1 MSTAQRRA
9 REKALRRK
17 AILAAAKEV
26 FFEQGISQ
34 ATVDDVAARAEVSK
48 GTIYLYFP
56 SKESLLAHLLLEGL
70 TLLLRDLRRAR
81 QRRAGAPPE
90 EQLRA
95 LAGAYLRFAQRRPN
109 YFRLI
114 MAFDRG
120 RFQEQIPQELS
131 ARIVARSNQCLGVVS
146 EVLKQGMEAGAF
158 QRADPWLA
166 AGILWAGLN
175 GVLVLFA
182 SPVRR
187 EMLRVDLEAMFHATC
202 DLLLKGLRNDA
213 CPGELAGGP

>member
-1 MSTAQRRA
+1 M
-9 REKALRRK
+9 
-17 AILAAAKEV
+17 
-26 FFEQGISQ
+26 
-34 ATVDDVAARAEVSK
+34 
-48 GTIYLYFP
+48 
-56 SKESLLAHLLLEGL
+56 EGL

-95 LAGAYLRFAQRRPN
+95 LADAYLRFAQRRPN

-146 EVLKQGMEAGAF
+146 EVLKQGMDAGAF

-213 CPGELAGGP
+213 RPG

>member
-56 SKESLLAHLLLEGL
+56 STESLLAHLLLEGL
-70 TLLLRDLRRAR
+70 TLLLRDLRRAC
-81 QRRAGAPPE
+81 QRRAGAPAE
-90 EQLRA
+90 EQVRA
-95 LAGAYLRFAQRRPN
+95 LADAYLRFAQRRPN
-109 YFRLI
+109 HFRLI

-120 RFQEQIPQELS
+120 RFQEQIPQDLS
-131 ARIVARSNQCLGVVS
+131 ARIVARSNQCLEVVS
-146 EVLKQGMEAGAF
+146 TVLRQGMEAGVF
-158 QRADPWLA
+158 QQGDPWLA

-187 EMLRVDLEAMFHATC
+187 EMLQVDLESMFHATC
-202 DLLLKGLRNDA
+202 DLLLKGLRNDVR
-213 CPGELAGGP
+213 PG

>member
-81 QRRAGAPPE
+81 QRRAGAPAE
-90 EQLRA
+90 EQVRA
-95 LAGAYLRFAQRRPN
+95 LADAYLRFAQRRPN
-109 YFRLI
+109 HFRLI

-120 RFQEQIPQELS
+120 RFQEQIPQDLS
-131 ARIVARSNQCLGVVS
+131 ARIVARSNQCLEVVS
-146 EVLKQGMEAGAF
+146 TVLRQGMEAGVF
-158 QRADPWLA
+158 QQGDPWLA

-187 EMLRVDLEAMFHATC
+187 EMLRVDLESMFHATC
-202 DLLLKGLRNDA
+202 DLLLKGLRNDVR
-213 CPGELAGGP
+213 PG

>member
-56 SKESLLAHLLLEGL
+56 GKESLLAHLLLEGL

-81 QRRAGAPPE
+81 QRRAGAPAE
-90 EQLRA
+90 EQVRA
-95 LAGAYLRFAQRRPN
+95 LADAYLRFAQRRPN
-109 YFRLI
+109 HFRLI

-120 RFQEQIPQELS
+120 RFQEQIPQDLS
-131 ARIVARSNQCLGVVS
+131 ARIVARSNQCLEVVS
-146 EVLKQGMEAGAF
+146 TVLRQGMEAGVF
-158 QRADPWLA
+158 QQGDPWLA

-187 EMLRVDLEAMFHATC
+187 EMLRVDLESMFHATC
-202 DLLLKGLRNDA
+202 DLLLKGLRNDVR
-213 CPGELAGGP
+213 PG

>member
-26 FFEQGISQ
+26 FFEQGVSQ

-70 TLLLRDLRRAR
+70 TLLLRDLRRAC
-81 QRRAGAPPE
+81 QRRAGAPAE
-90 EQLRA
+90 EQVRA
-95 LAGAYLRFAQRRPN
+95 LADAYLRFAQQRPN

-120 RFQEQIPQELS
+120 RFQEQIPQDLS
-131 ARIVARSNQCLGVVS
+131 ARIVARSNQCLEVVS
-146 EVLKQGMEAGAF
+146 NVLRQGMEAGGF
-158 QRADPWLA
+158 QQGDPWLA

-187 EMLRVDLEAMFHATC
+187 EMLQVDLESMFHATC
-202 DLLLKGLRNDA
+202 DLLLKGLRNDVR
-213 CPGELAGGP
+213 PG

>member
-1 MSTAQRRA
+1 MTTAQRRA
-9 REKALRRK
+9 REKALRKK
-17 AILAAAKEV
+17 AILDAAKEV
-26 FFEQGISQ
+26 FFEQGISR

-70 TLLLRDLRRAR
+70 TFLLRDLRRAR
-81 QRRAGAPPE
+81 QRHATKPPE
-90 EQLRA
+90 AQLRA
-95 LAGAYLRFAQRRPN
+95 LADTYLRFAQRRPN

-120 RFQEQIPQELS
+120 RFQEQIPQDLS
-131 ARIVARSNQCLGVVS
+131 QRIVARSNQCLGVVS
-146 EVLKQGMEAGAF
+146 DVVQQGMEDGVF
-158 QRADPWLA
+158 QAADPWLS

-187 EMLRVDLEAMFHATC
+187 EMLQVELEAMFRATC
-202 DLLLKGLRNDA
+202 DVLLKGLRNDA
-213 CPGELAGGP
+213 RP

>member
-70 TLLLRDLRRAR
+70 TLLLRDLRRAC
-81 QRRAGAPPE
+81 QRRAGAPAE
-90 EQLRA
+90 EQVRA
-95 LAGAYLRFAQRRPN
+95 LADAYLRFAQRRPN
-109 YFRLI
+109 HFRLI

-120 RFQEQIPQELS
+120 RFQEQIPQDLS
-131 ARIVARSNQCLGVVS
+131 ARIVARSNQCLEVVS
-146 EVLKQGMEAGAF
+146 TVLRQGMEAGVF
-158 QRADPWLA
+158 QQGDPWLA

-187 EMLRVDLEAMFHATC
+187 EMLQVDLESMFHATC
-202 DLLLKGLRNDA
+202 DLLLKGLRNDVR
-213 CPGELAGGP
+213 PG

>member
-48 GTIYLYFP
+48 GTIYLYVP
-56 SKESLLAHLLLEGL
+56 SQESLLAHRLLEGL
-70 TLLLRDLRRAR
+70 TLLLRDLRRAC
-81 QRRAGAPPE
+81 QRRAGAPAE
-90 EQLRA
+90 EQVRA
-95 LAGAYLRFAQRRPN
+95 LADAYLRFAQRRPN
-109 YFRLI
+109 HFRLI

-120 RFQEQIPQELS
+120 RFQEQIPQDLS
-131 ARIVARSNQCLGVVS
+131 ARIVARSNQCLEVVS
-146 EVLKQGMEAGAF
+146 TVLRQGMEAGVF
-158 QRADPWLA
+158 QQGDPWLA

-187 EMLRVDLEAMFHATC
+187 EMLQVDLESMFHATC
-202 DLLLKGLRNDA
+202 DLLLKGLRNDVR
-213 CPGELAGGP
+213 PG

>member
-1 MSTAQRRA
+1 MTTAQRRA
-9 REKALRRK
+9 REKALRKK

-70 TLLLRDLRRAR
+70 TFLLRDLRRVR
-81 QRRAGAPPE
+81 QAHGHLPAE
-90 EQLRA
+90 GQLRE
-95 LAGAYLRFAQRRPN
+95 LAKAYLSFSRKRPH

-120 RFQEQIPQELS
+120 RFQEQIPPHLS
-131 ARIVARSNQCLGVVS
+131 RHILARSNRCLEVVS
-146 EVLKQGMEAGAF
+146 DVIQQGIQEGSFAPS
-158 QRADPWLA
+158 DPWLS

-182 SPVRR
+182 SPVRQ
-187 EMLRVDLEAMFHATC
+187 EMLKVDLETMFQATC
-202 DLLLKGLRNDA
+202 DLLLRGLHRDE
-213 CPGELAGGP
+213 CSS

>member
-9 REKALRRK
+9 REKALRKK

-26 FFEQGISQ
+26 FFERGISQ

-70 TLLLRDLRRAR
+70 TLLLRDLQRAR
-81 QRRAGAPPE
+81 RSRAGAPVE

-95 LAGAYLRFAQRRPN
+95 LADAYLRFAERRSH

-131 ARIVARSNQCLGVVS
+131 ARIVDRSNQCLKVVS
-146 EVLKQGMEAGAF
+146 EVVERGMEAGAF

-187 EMLRVDLEAMFHATC
+187 EMLQVDLESMFHATC
-202 DLLLKGLRNDA
+202 NLLLKGLRNDA
-213 CPGELAGGP
+213 GPG